1 MSAYRAIGVDL
12 GGTKILAGVV
22 DRDGTVDRQESRR
35 TPASSQE
42 ELLAELDAAVE
53 SLLAEDVAALGFGIP
68 STIDQRSGR
77 AVSSVH
83 VPLADIDF
91 RDRMETRFDLPVR
104 IDNDGNA
111 AAIAEWRLGAGRGAS
126 HLVALT
132 LGTGIGGGLIL
143 DGRPYRGSIGAG
155 AELGHMVLDYGGASC
170 GGACSGHGHFEVFAA
185 GSAADE
191 LAERRYGA
199 GADARRLVDEAEAGD
214 RGAIGDLAEL
224 GHRLGAG
231 IATLVNIFNPEL
243 VIVGGGFAE
252 AGELILG
259 PARETLAVEALPPG
273 RDLVRIVPAELGHR
287 LGAGIATLVNIFNPE
302 LVIVGGGFA
311 EAGELILGAARETL
325 AVEALPPGRDLVRI
339 VYAEL
344 GPEAGMVGAALVG
357 FEALDS
363 LDS

>member
-1 MSAYRAIGVDL
+1 MSASRSIGVDL
-12 GGTKILAGVV
+12 GGTKILAGIV
-22 DRDGTVDRQESRR
+22 DRDGAVVRRKSRP
-35 TPASSQE
+35 TPVSSQE
-42 ELLAELDAAVE
+42 DLLAELDAVVE
-53 SLLAEDVAALGFGIP
+53 SLLSEDVAALGFGIP

-77 AVSSVH
+77 AVSSIH

-91 RDRMETRFDLPVR
+91 RDRMASRFGLPVG

-155 AELGHMVLDYGGASC
+155 AELGHMVLDYGGEAC
-170 GGACSGHGHFEVFAA
+170 GGACTGHGHFEVFAA

-191 LAERRYGA
+191 LAELRYGG
-199 GADARRLVDEAEAGD
+199 GAEAPRLVAEAQAGD

-252 AGELILG
+252 AGELIFG

-273 RDLVRIVPAELGHR
+273 RDLVRIVPAELG
-287 LGAGIATLVNIFNPE
+287 
-302 LVIVGGGFA
+302 
-311 EAGELILGAARETL
+311 
-325 AVEALPPGRDLVRI
+325 
-339 VYAEL
+339 
-344 GPEAGMVGAALVG
+344 PEAGMVGAALVG

-363 LDS
+363 RH